1 MSRSP
6 GDLILKDPASTEP
19 QGFNW
24 TAYLAELGAGVTIS
38 VSTYAVTPASLTLS
52 GAAIGPGGLTTTV
65 NLSSG
70 TLGLKYTVTN
80 HITTTSGVI
89 DERSFDV
96 LVENL

>member
-19 QGFNW
+19 QGFDW
-24 TAYLAELGAGVTIS
+24 TAYLLELGAGVTINA
-38 VSTYAVTPASLTLS
+38 STYAVSPSGLTLS

-65 NLSSG
+65 NMSSG

-80 HITTTSGVI
+80 QITTTSGVI

-96 LVENL
+96 LIENR